1 MHVHC
6 SRRAGID
13 THDGLELVEGA
24 NDLDGHGVELY
35 GCRWVVM
42 RGWWMGVGWLSTA
55 RAYIA
60 LDSIDRVN
68 LSNSTRD
75 LP

>member
-24 NDLDGHGVELY
+24 NDLDGHDVELY

-42 RGWWMGVGWLSTA
+42 RGWWMGVGWLSPA

-68 LSNSTRD
+68 LSH
-75 LP
+75 